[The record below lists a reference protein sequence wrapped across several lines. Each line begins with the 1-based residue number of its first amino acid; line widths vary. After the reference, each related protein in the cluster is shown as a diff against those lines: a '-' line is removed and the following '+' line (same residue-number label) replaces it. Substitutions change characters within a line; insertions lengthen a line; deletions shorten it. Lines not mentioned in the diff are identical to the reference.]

1 MISIIVCTYNREQY
15 LPKMLQSVAAQ
26 KCNFNDFELVLV
38 NNNSTDE
45 THLICEKFVAEN
57 PSLPVRYFVETKQGL
72 SFARNR
78 GLKEAKGTYFVFIDD
93 DAFLS
98 DNYIT
103 ELTSYLK
110 NAPKELGFGG
120 KILPF
125 LECELPNWM
134 SKYLESLM
142 SVLDLGNEIKPFK
155 GAKYPVGANMG
166 FSASVVQKIGYFNEE
181 LGRTG
186 NSMLGGEEKDFFF
199 RMKAANIPILYFP
212 KMMVH
217 HVIPAKRLT
226 VEFIQKLALGI
237 GESERLRTKK
247 NGIGFYLYRWILE
260 LYKWGGTFAL
270 FIIYLFK
277 ASPSKGIML
286 IKFRYWISKGLWG

>member
-1 MISIIVCTYNREQY
+1 
-15 LPKMLQSVAAQ
+15 MLQSVALQ
-26 KCNFNDFELVLV
+26 KCNPDDFELVLI
-38 NNNSTDE
+38 NNQSTDS
-45 THLICEKFVAEN
+45 TNLICEKFVAEN
-57 PSLPVRYFVETKQGL
+57 PSLPIRYFIETKQGL

-78 GLKEAKGTYFVFIDD
+78 GLKEAKGNYFVFIDD
-93 DAFLS
+93 DAFLCE
-98 DNYIT
+98 NYIS
-103 ELTSYLK
+103 ELKCYLK

-142 SVLDLGNEIKPFK
+142 SVIDLGNETKLFK

-166 FSASVVQKIGYFNEE
+166 FSASVVTKIGVFNEE
-181 LGRTG
+181 LGRIG

-199 RMKAANIPILYFP
+199 RMKSAGIPIYYFS
-212 KMMVH
+212 KMIVH

-226 VEFIQKLALGI
+226 VEFIKKLALGI

-247 NGIGFYLYRWILE
+247 NGLNSYLYRWFLE

-270 FIIYLFK
+270 FFIYLFK
-277 ASPSKGIML
+277 GSLSKGVML

>member
-15 LPKMLQSVAAQ
+15 LPKMLRSVALQ
-26 KCNFNDFELVLV
+26 NCDLNDFELVLI
-38 NNNSTDE
+38 NNQSTDS
-45 THLICEKFVAEN
+45 TNLICEKFVAEN
-57 PSLPVRYFVETKQGL
+57 PSLPIRYFIETKQGL

-78 GLKEAKGTYFVFIDD
+78 GLKEAKGNYFVFIDD
-93 DAFLS
+93 DAFLCES
-98 DNYIT
+98 YIS
-103 ELTSYLK
+103 ELNSYLK
-110 NAPKELGFGG
+110 NAPEELGFGG

-142 SVLDLGNEIKPFK
+142 SVLDLGNETKPFK
-155 GAKYPVGANMG
+155 GTKYPVGANMG
-166 FSASVVQKIGYFNEE
+166 FSASVVNKIGVFNEE

-199 RMKAANIPILYFP
+199 RMKSAGIPIHYFP

-226 VEFIQKLALGI
+226 VEFINKLALGI

-247 NGIGFYLYRWILE
+247 NGLNSYLYRWFLE
-260 LYKWGGTFAL
+260 LYKWGGTLAL
-270 FIIYLFK
+270 FFIYLFK
-277 ASPSKGIML
+277 GNLAKGIML